1 MKAHL
6 QNKDSEILWVENIP
20 AHWDMWKVKFVS
32 FYQNGAAFKSDL
44 FRNDGDVFVIRI
56 GDLVGSKVSL
66 EDATTLTKENAEGF
80 ENVRLKK
87 NDILLALTGATIGK
101 SALFELDEECYLN
114 QRVALFRPRKN
125 ILKEYL
131 MLFIDSDVFRTHID
145 FECYGGAQ
153 ENVGKSQIL
162 NAKLP
167 LPPLPEQRQIAAYL
181 DYKTKQID
189 RFIANRKKQIELLEE
204 QKEAII
210 NKAVTKGIDPKVK
223 LKPSGVNWIGDIP
236 EHWGTSKLTGVC
248 RCVRGNSSF
257 KKDELLSNGA
267 YVALQYGKTYK
278 VNEVDEYF
286 EFYVNEEFYKDSQI
300 VNNGDTIIIS
310 TSETIEDLGHSAFYN
325 RLDLGLIGGEQMLLK
340 PNSKKVHGKYL
351 YYSSKVFRRELQK
364 YGTGVKVFRFNID
377 ELKSIHSSIPPIQ
390 EQKQIS
396 DYIDSELSERDE
408 LISKYQKQIDLMQE
422 YKTSLISKAVTG
434 KIDVREWQ
442 PKQTL
447 KETV

>member
-101 SALFELDEECYLN
+101 SALFELEEECYLN

-125 ILKEYL
+125 ISKEFL
-131 MLFIDSDVFRTHID
+131 MLFIDSDIFRTHID

-181 DYKTKQID
+181 DYKTNQID

-204 QKEAII
+204 QEEAII

-223 LKPSGVNWIGDIP
+223 LKPSGVDWIGDIP
-236 EHWGTSKLTGVC
+236 EHWEVWKVRYLSKNVLTGTTPPSNELKYYDGGTINWFAPGDFGYDFELNNSTRKITALAIQDNVC
-248 RCVRGNSSF
+248 KLY
-257 KKDELLSNGA
+257 KKDSVLVIGIGATLGKVRFCKNPCSSNQQINSIEFDKK
-267 YVALQYGKTYK
+267 VIQPKYGF
-278 VNEVDEYF
+278 YF
-286 EFYVNEEFYKDSQI
+286 LHSFEDV
-300 VNNGDTIIIS
+300 IIS
-310 TSETIEDLGHSAFYN
+310 RSNASTMGILNQTKTKEIEIAFP
-325 RLDLGLIGGEQMLLK
+325 R
-340 PNSKKVHGKYL
+340 S
-351 YYSSKVFRRELQK
+351 
-364 YGTGVKVFRFNID
+364 ID
-377 ELKSIHSSIPPIQ
+377 DQNEIIEHI
-390 EQKQIS
+390 EN
-396 DYIDSELSERDE
+396 ELSERNE

-422 YKTSLISKAVTG
+422 YKTALISKAVTG